1 MEPVILDAR
10 AEAGLD
16 GVLRA
21 HVDFLAYEGEL
32 VALELSTDATGELP
46 PAIVDL
52 TPTAYGSRRGTVS
65 FALRSIPGSAREI
78 RLALLDSMGR
88 RSEETAVA
96 VPLAPAPI

>member
-10 AEAGLD
+10 VEADLE

-21 HVDFLAYEGEL
+21 HVDFLAYEGDL

-65 FALRSIPGSAREI
+65 FALRSIPGAAEEI
-78 RLALLDSMGR
+78 RLSLVDSMGS
-88 RSEETAVA
+88 RSADTAVA
-96 VPLAPAPI
+96 IPTAPAPI